1 MLAGL
6 ISIGL
11 SLGCKGTTVK
21 EDNPVFTSA
30 PPRRSLVNHAAD
42 AEEQRLAQ
50 QADTTEAGVVPVAF
64 HEIGV
69 TPLTGS
75 SVVATVNGKP
85 VFVDD
90 VLGGVRRRIESDPSL
105 TDEQRQQ
112 ILLQALRA
120 RT

>member
-1 MLAGL
+1 MLTLFAAVVL
-6 ISIGL
+6 IEMSV
-11 SLGCKGTTVK
+11 GCKGTSVK

-42 AEEQRLAQ
+42 AEEERLAQ
-50 QADTTEAGVVPVAF
+50 QSNAKEKGIIPVSF

-69 TPLTGS
+69 TPLTGT

-90 VLGGVRRRIESDPSL
+90 VLGGVRRRIESDPNL
-105 TDEQRQQ
+105 TDEQRQM
-112 ILLQALRA
+112 I
-120 RT
+120 